1 MPKRIETV
9 AIIGGG
15 PAGATLG
22 ALLAKDGYK
31 TAIFQTDKRPPLI
44 VGESLLPA
52 VIPYLR
58 KLGIE
63 DEIKSFSIYKPGATV
78 CLSLNEVISASFT
91 FADGRLPD
99 YAYNTPR
106 DLFDQSVMNAARNAG
121 AAIFPFSAKLEG
133 GEGPDSVRLA
143 AETLEKTAGFFGAGP
158 DLIVDA
164 SGRLR
169 LISRLLETPIKEGGR
184 HDVALFAHLNGVMLN
199 DAGHIHLDRLTK
211 GWSWRIPLPGRV
223 SLGIVI
229 HPDHLKQY
237 GNGIEEQ
244 FDGFLREEPSL
255 RAYAKDSTRISPV
268 IKYNNYQIIPERMYG
283 PGWAVVGD
291 SAGFVDPVFSS
302 GLYLGMKG
310 AYELFKAIRAGS
322 DLAMQRYER
331 GRKVELKKWQGVID
345 SWYDGRLFNLY
356 RAGQK
361 YKDNPIGA
369 RMALRVRKRLARIL
383 TGEAVDDG
391 FNMKLFEYLISFGA
405 VMRDPK
411 DLVVM

>member
-1 MPKRIETV
+1 MSKQIETV

-15 PAGATLG
+15 PSGAMLG
-22 ALLAKDGYK
+22 ALLAKHGYK
-31 TAIFQTDKRPPLI
+31 AAIFHTDKRPPLI

-78 CLSLNEVISASFT
+78 CLNLNEVISASFA

-106 DLFDQSVMNAARNAG
+106 DLFDQSVLNAARSAG
-121 AAIFPFSAKLEG
+121 ATIFNFSAKLEKADA
-133 GEGPDSVRLA
+133 PDTVKLSR
-143 AETLEKTAGFFGAGP
+143 ETLDKAGGFFGNGP

-169 LISRLLETPIKEGGR
+169 LISRLLDTPFKEGGR
-184 HDVALFAHLNGVMLN
+184 HDVALFAHLSDVMMN
-199 DAGHIHLDRLTK
+199 DVGHIHLDLLTK

-223 SLGIVI
+223 SLGVVI
-229 HPDHLKQY
+229 NPEHLKQY

-244 FDGFLREEPSL
+244 FDGYVREEPSL
-255 RAYAKDSTRISPV
+255 RAYSKSATRISPV
-268 IKYNNYQIIPERMYG
+268 VKYNNYQIIPERMHG
-283 PGWAVVGD
+283 PGWAMVGD

-310 AYELFKAIRAGS
+310 ASELFKAICDATNRGM
-322 DLAMQRYER
+322 LRYEQ
-331 GRKVELKKWQGVID
+331 GRHVELKKWQGVMED
-345 SWYDGRLFNLY
+345 SSICIARGRST
-356 RAGQK
+356 RIIRSERRWRSAS
-361 YKDNPIGA
+361 A
-369 RMALRVRKRLARIL
+369 SALQGSSPVKRWTTAS
-383 TGEAVDDG
+383 T
-391 FNMKLFEYLISFGA
+391 
-405 VMRDPK
+405 
-411 DLVVM
+411 

>member
-1 MPKRIETV
+1 MSKRIQTV

-22 ALLAKDGYK
+22 ALLAKQGYK
-31 TAIFQTDKRPPLI
+31 AAIFHTDKRPPLI

-63 DEIKSFSIYKPGATV
+63 EEIKSFSIYKPGATV
-78 CLSLNEVISASFT
+78 CLNLDEVISASFT

-106 DLFDQSVMNAARNAG
+106 DLFDQSVLNAARKAG
-121 AAIFPFSAKLEG
+121 VTIFNFSAKLEKG
-133 GEGPDSVRLA
+133 DARDSVKLSR
-143 AETLEKTAGFFGAGP
+143 ESLEKTGGFFGAGP

-169 LISRLLETPIKEGGR
+169 LISRLLDAPFKEGNR
-184 HDVALFAHLNGVMLN
+184 HDVALFAHLSGVMMN
-199 DAGHIHLDRLTK
+199 DVGHIHLDRLTK

-223 SLGIVI
+223 SLGVVI
-229 HPDHLKQY
+229 HPEHLKQY

-244 FDGFLREEPSL
+244 FDGYVREEPSL
-255 RAYAKDSTRISPV
+255 RAYSHGAKRISPV
-268 IKYNNYQIIPERMYG
+268 VKYNNYQIIPERMVG
-283 PGWAVVGD
+283 TGWAMVGD

-310 AYELFKAIRAGS
+310 AYELFKAIQAGT
-322 DLAMQRYER
+322 DQAMRQYER
-331 GRKVELKKWQGVID
+331 GRHIELKKWQGVIE
-345 SWYDGRLFNLY
+345 SWYDGKLFNLY

-369 RMALRVRKRLARIL
+369 KVALRVRKRLARIL

-391 FNMKLFEYLISFGA
+391 FNMKLFQYLISFGT

-411 DLVVM
+411 DLEVV